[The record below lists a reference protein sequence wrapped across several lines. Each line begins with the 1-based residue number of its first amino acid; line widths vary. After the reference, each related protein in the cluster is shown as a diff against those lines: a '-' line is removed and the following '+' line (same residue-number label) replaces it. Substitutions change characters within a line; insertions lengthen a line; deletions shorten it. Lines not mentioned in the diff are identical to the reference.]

1 MMNVNMYKNNQS
13 MIILK
18 SLCLTVQLG
27 LNWFVKFR
35 NLALIFNY

>member
-18 SLCLTVQLG
+18 SVCLTVQLG
-27 LNWFVKFR
+27 LNWFGKIR
-35 NLALIFNY
+35 NLPFIFI